1 MTLVTTLR
9 PMFLRKVLDM
19 KPPKKSGL
27 RKDRAA
33 IPDNEADAALFHAG
47 VTAMNVPT
55 ATANE

>member
-1 MTLVTTLR
+1 
-9 PMFLRKVLDM
+9 MFLRKVLDM